1 MSRFPAAIKT
11 LHARVA
17 HTNTDVPEEESQE
30 TDPLGLTTLY
40 DPAPRN
46 AIVDIIFIHGLGG
59 NSRKTWS
66 NSSYPRS
73 FWPQD
78 WLPVERGFED
88 VRIHSFGYRA
98 DWGKKWQ
105 QQSILNIHDFAE
117 SLIGGLRNHPSIR
130 RDDTRI
136 ILVGHSMG
144 GCVAKEAYI
153 IARQHPSYKDLAG
166 RIYGIFFLGTPHH
179 GSDLAGILESML
191 IVAWGR
197 KPFVTDLKSG
207 SSALALIR
215 DRFRHVATDLALWTF
230 YETLPTVLGPINRIV
245 VGKESAI
252 LGFDK
257 ERIEAMNADHRHVCK
272 FTTREDS
279 NYKML
284 RNALHTAIDEIK
296 DNLLVSTFSQLDTA
310 DESEAEVELRLKSLL
325 GVSDTLEED
334 LSLQSELKMPDSC
347 EWLTNKA
354 CFISWKEGDAPSILW
369 LTGRPAT
376 GKSILSSH
384 VIDHLK
390 PLPVFCSYFFFKHST
405 TNKSTLSDCFR
416 SLAFQMATQDV
427 LVREKLLQLEQE
439 GIAWDKTDDA
449 TIWTKLFVDRI
460 FKLPFEKQHF
470 WVIDG
475 LDECGNFSS
484 LFTKRLLAKLP
495 RKRELRVFVTSR
507 NLDAVERGL
516 VSLGPQVTTYTLS
529 DSDTL
534 DDIRLFL
541 ATKLRE
547 LDRLETEDDLEAMC
561 NKILEKSSGSFLWA
575 RLVLQEFENAWT
587 EEAMEAVLKEVP
599 GELYDLYS
607 RMVQSIEMDKS
618 KTSLAR
624 TILTWVVLA
633 RRPLTL
639 EELRCAVKLDL
650 NQTLQNMRRA
660 IPSLCGQLVYID
672 PTDRAHIIHETAREF
687 LLDQNMCSEL
697 TVYKE
702 RGHTNIAG
710 ILTRFLSGDCLKA
723 LQMKSQRS
731 IKMKTFAKSA
741 SAVPLDTSLLDYAST
756 FFSEHVYRCSSADDG
771 LMDELITFLNTNVLS
786 WIEHVAKCGD
796 ISHITRAAMNL
807 RGYLGRRTK
816 YVPPT
821 DLSVSIVEGWV
832 TDLIR
837 VAAKFQSQLL
847 TSPRSIHR
855 LIPPLCPSDSMI
867 SRTFSKDLRSATIVV
882 KGLPAGTWDDCL
894 SRLDFPKGQATAVC
908 HGDAFFV
915 VGLSNGKI
923 YLYNAGSLQLH
934 LTMTHP
940 ERVKILQFSQDDE
953 YVVSCGAKSMV
964 LWKPKTGIQ
973 LYKFSLPSPPL
984 GVVFLGVDE
993 LVCAFQ
999 SGSLTRWS
1007 LERFRN
1013 DSLPESIE
1021 EEYSHTQNIAPQQS
1035 PTCATFL
1042 VTNDAV
1048 LLAVGYRKH
1057 PVLIWNTLEQQ
1068 VLGEC
1073 IVDANNGIDD
1083 MVFNPNP
1090 DIIALVVSCN
1100 DGRLCIFDYLTMELT
1115 FTMPNVYA
1123 QSVACSPDGHS
1134 LVTGGSHGMI
1144 EVFDFD
1150 HDYDG
1155 RIILMPIY
1163 RIDGIYD
1170 FVRGVAFSFS
1180 GLRFL
1185 DVHSQQCRVWEPT
1198 ALVRKNNE
1206 LESTS
1211 DAATLPV
1218 TTVGMLNGPEEPEI
1232 TSPLEVSRD
1241 GQCVITGKRGGDVCL
1256 FSTADGTEAGTLY
1269 RHSRGVS
1276 VIGVALGEEKN
1287 IVVSADDSGRVLVGE
1302 LTMPLRD
1309 IAAGFQE
1316 QKQPAA
1322 RIILDSRFGGAIVRF
1337 IINSAAD
1344 RLLITGHKFDELWEL
1359 PSELVHKQ
1367 TQQPSTENSTTMSS
1381 SPECS
1386 QASSSSARMA
1396 FQHPTN
1402 PEWFVIITG
1411 DVARVFQW
1419 ADYKELTSSDGILL
1433 QRPAPPLE
1441 PSSPRESPRTPKSDR
1456 FAPSRHDSECAF
1468 TTASYHVGPGLVV
1481 EHLRASASAPPQLH
1495 VWPAAVFNPYLPG
1508 TSALPAAEPGLNAIG
1523 SFVRSVIG
1531 FVGPSTLVFLDTD
1544 LWVCSTEL
1552 RSKATSR
1559 SGSISGIRPS
1569 SPNTIARRHFFALSE
1584 WCDTEGELKC
1594 TLAAIPGVTPHSYS
1608 QEAVF
1613 VSDHRV
1619 MIVKGGFEFSER
1631 MTI

>member
-17 HTNTDVPEEESQE
+17 HTNTDASEDETQE

-40 DPAPRN
+40 DPTPRN

-59 NSRKTWS
+59 SSRKTWS
-66 NSSYPRS
+66 NSSRPKS

-88 VRIHSFGYRA
+88 VRVHSFGYRA

-191 IVAWGR
+191 IVAWGK

-215 DRFRHVATDLALWTF
+215 DRFRHVAADLALWTF
-230 YETLPTVLGPINRIV
+230 YETLPTALGPITRIV
-245 VGKESAI
+245 VDKDSAI

-279 NYKML
+279 NYKMV
-284 RNALHTAIDEIK
+284 RNALHTAVDEIK
-296 DNLLVSTFSQLDTA
+296 DRLMESTLSQLDTA
-310 DESEAEVELRLKSLL
+310 DSTEIELDLRLKSLL

-334 LSLQSELKMPDSC
+334 LTLQSELKMPDSC
-347 EWLTNKA
+347 EWLTNK
-354 CFISWKEGDAPSILW
+354 
-369 LTGRPAT
+369 
-376 GKSILSSH
+376 
-384 VIDHLK
+384 
-390 PLPVFCSYFFFKHST
+390 
-405 TNKSTLSDCFR
+405 
-416 SLAFQMATQDV
+416 SLAFQMATQDN
-427 LVREKLLQLEQE
+427 LVREKLIQLEHE
-439 GIAWDKTDDA
+439 GVAWDKTDDA

-484 LFTKRLLAKLP
+484 LFTKKLLAKLP

-507 NLDAVERGL
+507 NLDTVERGL
-516 VSLGPQVTTYTLS
+516 ASLGPQVTTYALS

-534 DDIRLFL
+534 EDIRLFL

-561 NKILEKSSGSFLWA
+561 NKILKKSSGSFLWA

-599 GELYDLYS
+599 EELCDLYS
-607 RMVQSIEMDKS
+607 RMVQSIEIDKS
-618 KTSLAR
+618 KASLAR

-633 RRPLTL
+633 RRPLGL
-639 EELRCAVKLDL
+639 DELRCAVKLDL

-660 IPSLCGQLVYID
+660 IPSLC
-672 PTDRAHIIHETAREF
+672 AREF
-687 LLDQNMCSEL
+687 LLDQSMCSEL

-702 RGHTNIAG
+702 RGHTHIAG
-710 ILTRFLSGDCLKA
+710 ILIRFLSGDCLRT
-723 LQMKSQRS
+723 LQMNSQRFV
-731 IKMKTFAKSA
+731 KMKGLAKSA
-741 SAVPLDTSLLDYAST
+741 STMPLDSSLLDYAST
-756 FFSEHVYRCSSADDG
+756 YFSEHIYRCSSGDDA
-771 LMDELITFLNTNVLS
+771 LMEEICTFLNTNVLS
-786 WIEHVAKCGD
+786 WIEYVAKGGN
-796 ISHITRAAMNL
+796 IGRITRAAMNL
-807 RGYLGRRTK
+807 RGYLGRRAK

-847 TSPRSIHR
+847 TLPRSIYR
-855 LIPPLCPSDSMI
+855 LIPPLCPSESMI
-867 SRTFSKDLRSATIVV
+867 SRTFSKDLRSATFVV

-894 SRLDFPKGQATAVC
+894 SRLDFQKGQATAVC
-908 HGDAFFV
+908 HGDGFFA

-923 YLYNAGSLQLH
+923 FLYNAGSLQLH
-934 LTMTHP
+934 LTIAHP
-940 ERVKILQFSQDDE
+940 ERVKFLQFSQDDE

-964 LWKPKTGIQ
+964 LWRPATGIQ
-973 LYKFSLPSPPL
+973 LYKFPLRSPPL
-984 GVVFLGVDE
+984 GVIFLGLDE
-993 LVCAFQ
+993 ILCSFQ

-1007 LERFRN
+1007 LETFQ
-1013 DSLPESIE
+1013 SGFIPENLE
-1021 EEYSHTQNIAPQQS
+1021 DDYSHTQYIVPQQP
-1035 PTCATFL
+1035 PTCVAFL
-1042 VTNDAV
+1042 VTSDAI

-1057 PVLIWNTLEQQ
+1057 PILIWNTLEQQ
-1068 VLGEC
+1068 VLGQC

-1090 DIIALVVSCN
+1090 DIIALIVSCN
-1100 DGRLCIFDYLTMELT
+1100 DGRLCIFDYFTMQLT

-1155 RIILMPIY
+1155 NTILMPIY

-1170 FVRGVAFSFS
+1170 SVRGVAFSFN

-1232 TSPLEVSRD
+1232 TSLLEVSRD
-1241 GQCVITGKRGGDVCL
+1241 GQCVIAGKRRGDVCI
-1256 FSTADGTEAGTLY
+1256 FSTADGAEAGTLY
-1269 RHSRGVS
+1269 QHARGVS
-1276 VIGVALGEEKN
+1276 VIAVALGEEKN

-1302 LTMPLRD
+1302 LVMPLRD
-1309 IAAGFQE
+1309 IATGFQG

-1322 RIILDSRFGGAIVRF
+1322 RIILDRRFGGAVVRLL
-1337 IINSAAD
+1337 INDAAD
-1344 RLLITGHKFDELWEL
+1344 RLLITGHDFDELWEL
-1359 PSELVHKQ
+1359 PSGLVHKP
-1367 TQQPSTENSTTMSS
+1367 TQQLSTDDYTTSS
-1381 SPECS
+1381 C
-1386 QASSSSARMA
+1386 ALDCNKAASSSARTA
-1396 FQHPTN
+1396 FQHPAN
-1402 PEWFVIITG
+1402 PEWFIFITS

-1419 ADYKELTSSDGILL
+1419 ANYKELTSTEGIRLE
-1433 QRPAPPLE
+1433 RPMPSLE
-1441 PSSPRESPRTPKSDR
+1441 PSSQRESPRSPKAQRFEPLRHNSD
-1456 FAPSRHDSECAF
+1456 CTF
-1468 TTASYHVGPGLVV
+1468 TTASYHVGSEYVV
-1481 EHLRASASAPPQLH
+1481 EIVRASVSAPPQIHL
-1495 VWPAAVFNPYLPG
+1495 WSAATFDPNLPG
-1508 TSALPAAEPGLNAIG
+1508 TLAFPITTPGLGAVR
-1523 SFVRSVIG
+1523 SYVRSVIG
-1531 FVGPSTLVFLDTD
+1531 FVGPSTLVFLDND
-1544 LWVCSTEL
+1544 LWVCSVEL
-1552 RSKATSR
+1552 QPKATSGMGNMVSIR
-1559 SGSISGIRPS
+1559 SPS
-1569 SPNTIARRHFFALSE
+1569 PHTNARRHFFALSE
-1584 WCDTEGELKC
+1584 WCNTEGELKC
-1594 TLAAIPGVTPHSYS
+1594 ALAAVSGVAPHTYS
-1608 QEAVF
+1608 QEVVF
-1613 VSDHRV
+1613 ASDHRV
-1619 MIVKGGFEFSER
+1619 VIVKGGFEFSER
-1631 MTI
+1631 MTVTKT